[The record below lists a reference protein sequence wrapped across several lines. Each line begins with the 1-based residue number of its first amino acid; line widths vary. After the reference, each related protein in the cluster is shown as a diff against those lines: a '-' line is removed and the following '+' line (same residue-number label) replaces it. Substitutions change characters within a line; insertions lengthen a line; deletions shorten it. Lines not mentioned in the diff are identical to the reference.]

1 MGGSFSLES
10 KQEWFV
16 VESFYWVGFS
26 GGMFFQK
33 DFGKKVLP
41 VCTSKITLKFSGV
54 YSNQECLI

>member
-1 MGGSFSLES
+1 M
-10 KQEWFV
+10 
-16 VESFYWVGFS
+16 ESFYWVGFS